1 MSRLSQK
8 SIQMKTFTELSKLK
22 TFEERFLY
30 LKLHGKVG
38 EETFGLD
45 RYLNQVL
52 YRSEEWKR
60 TRRLVIIRDE
70 GRDLGIPGREIE
82 GNGNLYIH
90 HINPITLRDIQNRD
104 PKLFDL
110 ENLITVSKS
119 THNAIHYGD
128 ENLLLMEVKE
138 RRPNDTCPWKQ

>member
-1 MSRLSQK
+1 MSRLNRK
-8 SIQMKTFTELSKLK
+8 STQMKTFTELSKLK
-22 TFEERFLY
+22 TFEERFSY

-104 PKLFDL
+104 PKLFDP

-128 ENLLLMEVKE
+128 KNLLLMEVKE